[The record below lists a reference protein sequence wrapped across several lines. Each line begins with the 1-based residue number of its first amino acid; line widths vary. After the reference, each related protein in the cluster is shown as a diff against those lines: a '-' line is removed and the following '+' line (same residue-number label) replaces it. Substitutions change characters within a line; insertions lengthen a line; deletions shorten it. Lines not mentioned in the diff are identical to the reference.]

1 MICLLCSATCHL
13 LCCHSCRTNSIV
25 WRFDYA
31 GIAVMIATSCVP
43 SIYYSFMCHPGWS
56 AFYICAIFV
65 LGAAAT
71 AVAVLE
77 YFQKPSYRP
86 LRAAV
91 FVSLGLSASVPC
103 LHKLALMSHVPA
115 VFNTTIQEVA
125 MGGMYILGA
134 IVYTL
139 RVPERWHPAPRHR
152 PAP

>member
-1 MICLLCSATCHL
+1 
-13 LCCHSCRTNSIV
+13 
-25 WRFDYA
+25 
-31 GIAVMIATSCVP
+31 
-43 SIYYSFMCHPGWS
+43 MCHPGWS

-139 RVPERWHPAPRHR
+139 RVPERWHPGKFDLAGHSHQIFHILVVLAAYTHYRTSCLYLSWRASHHCQMGEP
-152 PAP
+152 